1 MIEHESWVMH
11 DSLPDQW
18 LCKIGWEG
26 RNSKDRVVPQSS
38 IILLSREGY
47 YFTSFKTAV
56 QHMKKTS
63 SYALVDYDNLRVLQR
78 SISNNLTKS
87 REDWT
92 EDTET
97 LPYNWKKRTT
107 DKIEFILRPDGRQ
120 FKSRMCAL
128 QSMIKDNYSAEDIN
142 AESWNQ
148 GGRKWRTQRK

>member
-1 MIEHESWVMH
+1 
-11 DSLPDQW
+11 
-18 LCKIGWEG
+18 
-26 RNSKDRVVPQSS
+26 
-38 IILLSREGY
+38 
-47 YFTSFKTAV
+47 
-56 QHMKKTS
+56 MKKTS
-63 SYALVDYDNLRVLQR
+63 GYATVDYDNLRLLQR

-128 QSMIKDNYSAEDIN
+128 QSMIKDN
-142 AESWNQ
+142 
-148 GGRKWRTQRK
+148 